1 MTAKAYLYDADG
13 EDREIPLSDVAH
25 LKLGQKSLLWIDDD
39 QRGDTEL
46 SEIMAS
52 LGLSP
57 DAVTTVSS
65 SKRPRLDN
73 YGTYFHFTVNAAPQH
88 QDGDTDDK
96 EEARQVGTSD
106 AIAATGPSPMIDFVV
121 SKQVLV
127 TVHEGTVSCLSAFRD
142 QDKAQTQTGLLSPQ
156 VLTAA
161 LLDWHLGSFFDE
173 VSRIEAKV
181 DELDDRMLREST
193 SETMLGRMVAM
204 RRRVSRLRALLV
216 AQREV
221 FYGLSRPDIA
231 LITDAGATA
240 YYAALPDRFERALDE
255 VERARDLAT
264 GSFELFTSRSG
275 ETTNSLV
282 KILTFVT
289 TITGFCAAVA
299 GLLGMNFQ
307 LSVFNTGYAGFL
319 LVTGGLCLISAG
331 SIIVAR
337 RRGWI

>member
-1 MTAKAYLYDADG
+1 MTARAYLYDADG
-13 EDREIPLSDVAH
+13 EDREIPLEEVLA
-25 LKLGQKSLLWIDDD
+25 LQPGQHSLLWIDADQRDD
-39 QRGDTEL
+39 QEL
-46 SEIMAS
+46 AELMAS
-52 LGLSP
+52 LGL
-57 DAVTTVSS
+57 TTEALSTIAP
-65 SKRPRLDN
+65 SKRAHLSN

-88 QDGDTDDK
+88 DNGEESD
-96 EEARQVGTSD
+96 EARQVGTAD
-106 AIAATGPSPMIDFVV
+106 AVAKTGPSPMIDFIVAR
-121 SKQVLV
+121 QVLV
-127 TVHEGTVSCLSAFRD
+127 TVHDGPVACLTGFRN
-142 QDKAQTQTGLLSPQ
+142 QDKAQTKTGLLSPQ

-161 LLDWHLGSFFDE
+161 LLDWHLGAFFSE

-181 DELDDRMLREST
+181 DELDDRMLREPA

-204 RRRVSRLRALLV
+204 RRRVSRLRGLLV

-275 ETTNSLV
+275 ETTNALV

-307 LSVFNTGYAGFL
+307 LSLFNTGYAGFL
-319 LVTGGLCLISAG
+319 VVTGGLCLIAAG
-331 SIIVAR
+331 SVLFAR